1 MNLLKL
7 LKKYSSRISV
17 FEMIYLITTFD
28 NNFEGISQK
37 QTKLGNK
44 MQVET
49 FIFRMKALDTY
60 SNIYIGIID
69 NKRNT

>member
-1 MNLLKL
+1 
-7 LKKYSSRISV
+7 
-17 FEMIYLITTFD
+17 MIYLITTFD